1 MSADEVERVGLD
13 LTTRFPRGRRV
24 HVLGICGYAVGG
36 AALLARQLGYD
47 VSGSDEEA
55 YPPMSDIV
63 TAAGIP
69 WARSHDAANLEAFGV
84 PDLVVVGNQVRA
96 GNPEFDAV
104 VARGIPYTS
113 ESEFY
118 AELTRD
124 RVRLTVAGTHGKTTT
139 ASLLAWMLES
149 AGMDPGFR
157 LGTTSRDFGVSARL
171 GGGPGTP
178 FVFEGDEYTTALW
191 DPRPKFLHTNPR
203 FACITN
209 IELDHPDVFADIAA
223 YRAPF
228 EQLAA
233 AMPSDGLLVVNG
245 DDAECMRLTPRAT
258 SPLASFGTGADC
270 DWRIVAGTDAD
281 PAGAAADGRF
291 RQRFAVVHDGVA
303 VDVEL
308 SVPGAHNRANATAAL
323 ALAFAAGADRDRVLA
338 ACATFGGASR
348 RFEIAGRVNGI
359 TVVDDYAHHP
369 TAVAVTVQAARRR
382 AGDGRVIALYV
393 PHTYTRTRALLH
405 EHAHAF
411 DGADVVRIG
420 PIEAARERRMAPTA
434 SHEEVVEVVRPQ
446 VADAA
451 AVASP
456 EAAAKEI
463 AEIARPGDLVVVLSL
478 GGFDKVA
485 QRIVSEL
492 RTRHGGGS
500 GLDPQPPSEGA

>member
-1 MSADEVERVGLD
+1 MTEAPLHELD
-13 LTTRFPRGRRV
+13 LEHRFPRGRRV

-36 AALLARQLGYD
+36 AALLAKQLGYD

-55 YPPMSDIV
+55 YPPMTDIV

-69 WARSHDAANLEAFGV
+69 WARSHDAANLDAFGR
-84 PDLVVVGNQVRA
+84 PDLVVVGNQVRR

-104 VARGIPYTS
+104 VASGIPYTS
-113 ESEFY
+113 EAEFY

-149 AGMDPGFR
+149 AGMEPGFR

-171 GGGPGTP
+171 GGGAGTP

-191 DPRPKFLHTNPR
+191 DARPKFLHTHPR
-203 FACITN
+203 FACVTN
-209 IELDHPDVFADIAA
+209 VELDHPDVFADIAA

-233 AMPSDGLLVVNG
+233 AMPDDGLLALNG
-245 DDAECMRLTPRAT
+245 DDGECLRLRAHAT
-258 SPLASFGTGADC
+258 SPVVTYGRGEEN
-270 DWRIVAGTDAD
+270 DWRIVAGIDAD

-291 RQRFAVVHDGVA
+291 RQRFAVVHDGVT

-308 SVPGAHNRANATAAL
+308 SVPGAHNRSNATAAL
-323 ALAFAAGADRDRVLA
+323 ALAFAAGADRDRALA
-338 ACATFGGASR
+338 ACATFAGASR
-348 RFEIAGRVNGI
+348 RFEVAGRVAGI

-420 PIEAARERRMAPTA
+420 PVEAARERRMTPTA
-434 SHEEVVEVVRPQ
+434 SHHEVVDVVRPN
-446 VADAA
+446 VADVAAVESPDAA
-451 AVASP
+451 AR
-456 EAAAKEI
+456 EI

-485 QRIVSEL
+485 QRIVAAL
-492 RTRHGGGS
+492 RARW
-500 GLDPQPPSEGA
+500 EGR